1 MIDFTIDLNESMAE
15 ALHAKHPHV
24 NTSLQRS
31 QHDYNSHMHNTETK
45 PNGTTRPRMINEE

>member
-1 MIDFTIDLNESMAE
+1 MIDFTIDLNESIAE